1 MLDVLLSVPVMLS
14 AALWHHVV
22 LCCMA
27 PLNCTPVPVGMV
39 FVVLTMRCYM
49 QYPICLDL
57 LEEGKID
64 CEPLITHRF
73 GFSEKDIVKGF
84 ETAAAAGKTGA
95 IKVMFNW

>member
-1 MLDVLLSVPVMLS
+1 MCCS
-14 AALWHHVV
+14 AKQHGLTV
-22 LCCMA
+22 CC
-27 PLNCTPVPVGMV
+27 L
-39 FVVLTMRCYM
+39 M

-73 GFSEKDIVKGF
+73 GFSEKDILTGF